1 MSPFEK
7 GRFEKK
13 MNCKDVAPLLV
24 FYVCEEIDDSE
35 RELIEAHLASCK
47 ACSDQLADEKVFH
60 SVLISAPQSADG
72 LDASGILL
80 SQCRSELEEALDDLS
95 APPLQEHWRPFG
107 WLRRW
112 MALRP
117 AWSGAMLVLVGIL
130 AGVQLLPWM
139 QRNSSNTGQAVNVR
153 APQPLTPEQLSDMR
167 VSGVSLSPSSSGSDS
182 PTVQVQLSAEQPM
195 VLTGNA
201 DDTRMR
207 QILTQVVQN
216 SERYDTGMRLD
227 CLDALKAAVRDLQV
241 RAALLNAARKDQ
253 NPAVRMKALEALREA
268 AGEDDVRE
276 TILEALEHDTNAG
289 VRVEAVNLLV
299 GSLQSEGPV
308 ADTAPNAPEAPALA
322 SAPRAPGSE
331 DFEQVVK
338 VLRELQR
345 RDPDRY
351 VRLRSAAALRQIGP
365 REVQ

>member
-7 GRFEKK
+7 NPFEKK

-24 FYVCEEIDDSE
+24 FYVCEEVHDSE
-35 RELIEAHLASCK
+35 RELIEAHLVNCK
-47 ACSDQLADEKVFH
+47 ACSEQLADEKRFH
-60 SVLISAPQSADG
+60 SALVSAPQSADQ

-95 APPLQEHWRPFG
+95 APPLEEHWRPFG

-130 AGVQLLPWM
+130 AGAQLVPWM

-153 APQPLTPEQLSDMR
+153 APQPFTAEQIHNMV
-167 VSGVSLSPSSSGSDS
+167 VSGLSFSPSSGSDS
-182 PTVQVQLSAEQPM
+182 PTVQVQVSAEQPM

-201 DDTRMR
+201 DDARMR
-207 QILTQVVQN
+207 QILTQVVEN
-216 SERYDTGMRLD
+216 SERYDAGMRLD

-253 NPAVRMKALEALREA
+253 NPAVRMKAFEALREA

-276 TILEALEHDTNAG
+276 TILDALEHDTNAG

-299 GSLQSEGPV
+299 GSLQSEAPDT
-308 ADTAPNAPEAPALA
+308 DTAPSAPEPPAVAAAP
-322 SAPRAPGSE
+322 PAPGSE

-338 VLRELQR
+338 VLQQLQR
-345 RDPDRY
+345 RDPNRY

>member
-7 GRFEKK
+7 NPFEKK

-24 FYVCEEIDDSE
+24 FYVCDEVDDSE
-35 RELIEAHLASCK
+35 RQLIETHLATCK
-47 ACSDQLADEKVFH
+47 ACSGQLAEEKEFH
-60 SVLISAPQSADG
+60 SALVCAPQSADE
-72 LDASGILL
+72 LDSSGILL

-95 APPLQEHWRPFG
+95 APPLEEHWRPFG

-130 AGVQLLPWM
+130 AGAQLVPWM
-139 QRNSSNTGQAVNVR
+139 QRSSSNTGQAMNVR
-153 APQPLTPEQLSDMR
+153 AQQPLTPEQLHNIV
-167 VSGVSLSPSSSGSDS
+167 VSGINLSPSSGSDS
-182 PTVQVQLSAEQPM
+182 PIVQVQVSAEQPM
-195 VLTGNA
+195 VLTGNT
-201 DDTRMR
+201 DDARMR
-207 QILTQVVQN
+207 QILTQVVEN
-216 SERYDTGMRLD
+216 SERYDAGMRLD

-241 RAALLNAARKDQ
+241 RAALLNTARKDQ

-276 TILEALEHDTNAG
+276 TILDALEHDTNPG

-299 GSLQSEGPV
+299 GSLKNETTD
-308 ADTAPNAPEAPALA
+308 AETAPLTPEAPVVA
-322 SAPRAPGSE
+322 STPQAPGSE

-338 VLRELQR
+338 VLQELQR

>member
-7 GRFEKK
+7 NQEKK

-24 FYVCEEIDDSE
+24 FYVCEEVDDSE
-35 RELIEAHLASCK
+35 RELIETHLANCK
-47 ACSDQLADEKVFH
+47 ACSEQLADEKVFH
-60 SVLISAPQSADG
+60 SALVSAPQSADE
-72 LDASGILL
+72 LDRSGILL

-95 APPLQEHWRPFG
+95 APPLEEHWRPFG

-130 AGVQLLPWM
+130 AGAQLVPWM
-139 QRNSSNTGQAVNVR
+139 QRNPNNTGQAVNVR
-153 APQPLTPEQLSDMR
+153 VPQPLTRDQLSKMEL
-167 VSGVSLSPSSSGSDS
+167 SGISISPSLGSDS
-182 PTVQVQLSAEQPM
+182 PTVQLQLRAEQPM

-201 DDTRMR
+201 DDGRVR
-207 QILTQVVQN
+207 QVLTYVVEN
-216 SERYDTGMRLD
+216 GERYDAGMRLD

-241 RAALLNAARKDQ
+241 RGALLNAARKDQ
-253 NPAVRMKALEALREA
+253 NPAVRMKALESLREA

-276 TILEALEHDTNAG
+276 TILDALEHDTNPG

-299 GSLQSEGPV
+299 GSLQNEAPATDAAPSAPEGPV
-308 ADTAPNAPEAPALA
+308 IAP
-322 SAPRAPGSE
+322 APRAPGSE

-338 VLRELQR
+338 VLQELQR
-345 RDPDRY
+345 RDPSRY

>member
-7 GRFEKK
+7 NQEK

-24 FYVCEEIDDSE
+24 FYVCNEVDDSE
-35 RELIEAHLASCK
+35 RELIEAHLAACK
-47 ACSDQLADEKVFH
+47 ACSEQLADEKAFH
-60 SVLISAPQSADG
+60 SALVSAPQSADE
-72 LDASGILL
+72 LDRSGILL

-95 APPLQEHWRPFG
+95 APPLEEHWRPFG
-107 WLRRW
+107 WMRRW

-130 AGVQLLPWM
+130 AGAQLVPWM
-139 QRNSSNTGQAVNVR
+139 QRNSNNTGQAVNVR
-153 APQPLTPEQLSDMR
+153 APQPFTPEQIHNMV
-167 VSGVSLSPSSSGSDS
+167 VSGVSFSPSSGLDS

-195 VLTGNA
+195 VLTGNLE
-201 DDTRMR
+201 DGRMR

-216 SERYDTGMRLD
+216 SDRYDAGMRLD
-227 CLDALKAAVRDLQV
+227 CLEALKAAVSDLQV
-241 RAALLNAARKDQ
+241 RDALLNAARKDQ

-268 AGEDDVRE
+268 AGQDEVRE
-276 TILEALEHDTNAG
+276 TILDALEHDTNPG

-299 GSLQSEGPV
+299 GSLQSEAP
-308 ADTAPNAPEAPALA
+308 DTDSAPASPDAPVVAA
-322 SAPRAPGSE
+322 SPAPRSPGSD

-338 VLRELQR
+338 VLQGLQR

>member
-7 GRFEKK
+7 NQKK

-24 FYVCEEIDDSE
+24 FYVCEEVDDSE
-35 RELIEAHLASCK
+35 RELIETHLTCCK
-47 ACSDQLADEKVFH
+47 ACAEQLADEKAFH
-60 SVLISAPQSADG
+60 SALVSAQQSADE

-80 SQCRSELEEALDDLS
+80 SQCRSELEEAMDDLS

-130 AGVQLLPWM
+130 AGGQLVPWM

-153 APQPLTPEQLSDMR
+153 APQPLTPEQLRDIR
-167 VSGVSLSPSSSGSDS
+167 VSGVSFSPSSGSDS
-182 PTVQVQLSAEQPM
+182 PTVQVQVSAEQPM
-195 VLTGNA
+195 VLTGNP
-201 DDTRMR
+201 DDARMR
-207 QILTQVVQN
+207 QILTQVVEN
-216 SERYDTGMRLD
+216 SDRYDAGMRLD

-241 RAALLNAARKDQ
+241 RKALLSAARTDQ
-253 NPAVRMKALEALREA
+253 NPAVRMKALEALRGA

-276 TILEALEHDTNAG
+276 AILDALEHDSNPG

-299 GSLQSEGPV
+299 GSLQTQAP
-308 ADTAPNAPEAPALA
+308 DTDAAPAPPDA
-322 SAPRAPGSE
+322 PVIAPAPRGPGSE
-331 DFEQVVK
+331 DASFEQVVK
-338 VLRELQR
+338 VLQELQH
-345 RDPDRY
+345 RDPKPY
-351 VRLRSAAALRQIGP
+351 VRLRIAAALRQIGP
-365 REVQ
+365 REAQ

>member
-1 MSPFEK
+1 MSPFDK
-7 GRFEKK
+7 SQKK
-13 MNCKDVAPLLV
+13 MNCKDVAPLLI
-24 FYVCEEIDDSE
+24 FYVCEEVDDSE
-35 RELIEAHLASCK
+35 RELIETHLASCK
-47 ACSDQLADEKVFH
+47 ACSEHLADEKAFH
-60 SVLISAPQSADG
+60 SALVSVPQSADE
-72 LDASGILL
+72 LDRSGILL

-130 AGVQLLPWM
+130 AGVQFVPWM

-153 APQPLTPEQLSDMR
+153 APQPLTPEQLRNMV
-167 VSGVSLSPSSSGSDS
+167 VSGVSFSPSSGSES
-182 PTVQVQLSAEQPM
+182 PTVQVQVNAEQPM

-201 DDTRMR
+201 DDARMR

-216 SERYDTGMRLD
+216 SERYDAGMRLD
-227 CLDALKAAVRDLQV
+227 CLDALKAAIRDLQV
-241 RAALLNAARKDQ
+241 RNALLNAARNDQ
-253 NPAVRMKALEALREA
+253 NPAVRMKAFEALREA

-276 TILEALEHDTNAG
+276 TILDALQHDTNPG

-299 GSLQSEGPV
+299 GSLETETPNPAVAPAAPEGPV
-308 ADTAPNAPEAPALA
+308 VATTPAP
-322 SAPRAPGSE
+322 SAPGSE

-338 VLRELQR
+338 VLQELQR
-345 RDPDRY
+345 RDPNRY

>member
-1 MSPFEK
+1 MSP
-7 GRFEKK
+7 FEKK

-24 FYVCEEIDDSE
+24 FYVCEEVDDSE
-35 RELIEAHLASCK
+35 RELIETHLASCK
-47 ACSDQLADEKVFH
+47 ACSEQLADEKVFH
-60 SVLISAPQSADG
+60 SALVSAPQSADE
-72 LDASGILL
+72 LDRSGILL

-95 APPLQEHWRPFG
+95 APPLEEHWRPFG

-117 AWSGAMLVLVGIL
+117 AWSGTMLVLVGIL
-130 AGVQLLPWM
+130 AGAQLVPWM
-139 QRNSSNTGQAVNVR
+139 QRNSNNTGQAVNVR
-153 APQPLTPEQLSDMR
+153 APQPLTPEQLHNM
-167 VSGVSLSPSSSGSDS
+167 VLSGINLSPSSGSDS
-182 PTVQVQLSAEQPM
+182 PTVQLQLSAEQPM
-195 VLTGNA
+195 VLSGNA
-201 DDTRMR
+201 EDGRVR
-207 QILTQVVQN
+207 QVLTYVVEN
-216 SERYDTGMRLD
+216 GERFDAGVRLD

-276 TILEALEHDTNAG
+276 TILEALEHDTNPG

-299 GSLQSEGPV
+299 GALQSEAPS
-308 ADTAPNAPEAPALA
+308 ADTTPAAPGVAPA
-322 SAPRAPGSE
+322 PPAPGSE

-338 VLRELQR
+338 VLQDLQR
-345 RDPDRY
+345 RDPNRY

>member
-1 MSPFEK
+1 MSPFDK
-7 GRFEKK
+7 NQKK

-24 FYVCEEIDDSE
+24 FYVCEEVDDSE
-35 RELIEAHLASCK
+35 RELIETHLASCK
-47 ACSDQLADEKVFH
+47 ACSEQLADEKAFH
-60 SVLISAPQSADG
+60 SALVSTPQSADE
-72 LDASGILL
+72 LDRSGILL

-117 AWSGAMLVLVGIL
+117 AWSGAMLVLAGIL
-130 AGVQLLPWM
+130 AGAQLVPWM
-139 QRNSSNTGQAVNVR
+139 QRNSTNTGQAVNVR
-153 APQPLTPEQLSDMR
+153 APQPLTPEQLRDIR
-167 VSGVSLSPSSSGSDS
+167 VSGLSFSPSSGSDS

-195 VLTGNA
+195 VLTGNP
-201 DDTRMR
+201 DDARMR
-207 QILTQVVQN
+207 QILMQVVQN
-216 SERYDTGMRLD
+216 SDRYDAGMRLD

-241 RAALLNAARKDQ
+241 RSALLSAARNDQ

-276 TILEALEHDTNAG
+276 TILDALQHDTNPG

-299 GSLQSEGPV
+299 GSLESETPNPAGAPVASEGLVV
-308 ADTAPNAPEAPALA
+308 ATTPAP
-322 SAPRAPGSE
+322 SAPGSG

-338 VLRELQR
+338 VLQELQR
-345 RDPDRY
+345 SDPNRY

>member
-1 MSPFEK
+1 MSPFDK
-7 GRFEKK
+7 NQGK

-24 FYVCEEIDDSE
+24 FYVCEEVNDSE
-35 RELIEAHLASCK
+35 RELIEAHLATCQP
-47 ACSDQLADEKVFH
+47 CSEQFADEKAFH
-60 SVLISAPQSADG
+60 SALIAAPQSADA
-72 LDASGILL
+72 LDRSGILL

-117 AWSGAMLVLVGIL
+117 VWSGAMLVLVGVL
-130 AGVQLLPWM
+130 AGAQLVPWM
-139 QRNSSNTGQAVNVR
+139 RNSNNSGQAVNVR
-153 APQPLTPEQLSDMR
+153 APQLLTPEQLRDIR
-167 VSGVSLSPSSSGSDS
+167 VSGVSFAPSSGSDA
-182 PTVQVQLSAEQPM
+182 PTVQVQVNAEQPM
-195 VLTGNA
+195 VLTGNP
-201 DDTRMR
+201 DDARMR
-207 QILTQVVQN
+207 QILTQVVEN
-216 SERYDTGMRLD
+216 SERYDAGMRLD

-241 RAALLNAARKDQ
+241 RKALLNAARTDQ

-268 AGEDDVRE
+268 SGEDDVRE
-276 TILEALEHDTNAG
+276 TILDALEHDSNPG

-299 GSLQSEGPV
+299 GSLERQAPDAG
-308 ADTAPNAPEAPALA
+308 TAPETPEAPVVAA
-322 SAPRAPGSE
+322 TPAPGGPGSG

-338 VLRELQR
+338 VLQELQR
-345 RDPDRY
+345 RDPNRY

>member
-1 MSPFEK
+1 MSPFDK
-7 GRFEKK
+7 NSSAK
-13 MNCKDVAPLLV
+13 MTCKDVVPLLV
-24 FYVCEEIDDSE
+24 FYVCNEVRDDE
-35 RELIEAHLASCK
+35 RELIETHLANCK
-47 ACSDQLADEKVFH
+47 SCSDQLSEEKEFH
-60 SVLISAPQSADG
+60 SALVSAPQSADE
-72 LDASGILL
+72 LDSSGILL

-95 APPLQEHWRPFG
+95 APPLEEHWRPFG

-130 AGVQLLPWM
+130 AGAQLVPWM
-139 QRNSSNTGQAVNVR
+139 QRNSNNTGQAVNVR
-153 APQPLTPEQLSDMR
+153 AQQPLTAEQLRNMV
-167 VSGVSLSPSSSGSDS
+167 VSGVSFSPSLGSDS
-182 PTVQVQLSAEQPM
+182 STVQVQVSAEQPM
-195 VLTGNA
+195 VLTGNT
-201 DDTRMR
+201 DDARMR
-207 QILTQVVQN
+207 QILTQVVEN
-216 SERYDTGMRLD
+216 SERYDAGMRLD

-268 AGEDDVRE
+268 AGEDDVRG
-276 TILEALEHDTNAG
+276 TILDALEHDTNAG

-299 GSLQSEGPV
+299 GSLQSEAPGNDAAPSAAEPPLV
-308 ADTAPNAPEAPALA
+308 AP
-322 SAPRAPGSE
+322 APRAPDSD

-338 VLRELQR
+338 VLQELQR
-345 RDPDRY
+345 RDPSRY

>member
-1 MSPFEK
+1 MSALEK
-7 GRFEKK
+7 NSSEKK
-13 MNCKDVAPLLV
+13 MNCQGVAPLLV
-24 FYVCEEIDDSE
+24 FYVCDEVNEGE
-35 RELIEAHLASCK
+35 RELIETHLASCK
-47 ACSDQLADEKVFH
+47 ACSEQLADEKAFH
-60 SVLISAPQSADG
+60 SALVSAPQSADE
-72 LDASGILL
+72 LDRSGILL

-117 AWSGAMLVLVGIL
+117 AWSGAMLVLVGIV
-130 AGVQLLPWM
+130 AGAQLVPWM
-139 QRNSSNTGQAVNVR
+139 QRNPNNTGQAVNVR
-153 APQPLTPEQLSDMR
+153 APQPLTPEQLHNMV
-167 VSGVSLSPSSSGSDS
+167 VSGLSLSPSSDSDS

-201 DDTRMR
+201 DDARMR
-207 QILTQVVQN
+207 QILTQVVEN
-216 SERYDTGMRLD
+216 DERYDAGMRLD
-227 CLDALKAAVRDLQV
+227 CLDALKAAARDLQV
-241 RAALLNAARKDQ
+241 RNALLNAARKDQ

-276 TILEALEHDTNAG
+276 TILDVLEHDANSG

-299 GSLQSEGPV
+299 GSLQSE
-308 ADTAPNAPEAPALA
+308 APNADSTPSAPDVAPA
-322 SAPRAPGSE
+322 PPAPGSE
-331 DFEQVVK
+331 DFEHVVK
-338 VLRELQR
+338 VLQELQR
-345 RDPDRY
+345 RDPNRN

>member
-7 GRFEKK
+7 KL
-13 MNCKDVAPLLV
+13 NCKETAPLLV
-24 FYVCEEIDDSE
+24 FYVCEEVSDSE
-35 RELIEAHLASCK
+35 RESIEAHLASCK
-47 ACSDQLADEKVFH
+47 ACSEQLAEEKGFH
-60 SVLISAPQSADG
+60 SALVSAPQSADEV
-72 LDASGILL
+72 DASGILL

-95 APPLQEHWRPFG
+95 APPLEEHWRPFG

-130 AGVQLLPWM
+130 AGAQIVPWM
-139 QRNSSNTGQAVNVR
+139 QRNPNNTGQAVNVR
-153 APQPLTPEQLSDMR
+153 APQPLTAEQLRDMR
-167 VSGVSLSPSSSGSDS
+167 VSGLSFSPSSGSDS
-182 PTVQVQLSAEQPM
+182 PTVQVQMSAEQPM

-201 DDTRMR
+201 DDSRMR
-207 QILTQVVQN
+207 QILTQVVQ
-216 SERYDTGMRLD
+216 SSDRYDAGMRLD
-227 CLDALKAAVRDLQV
+227 CLEALKAAVRDLQV
-241 RAALLNAARKDQ
+241 RSALLGAARNDQ

-276 TILEALEHDTNAG
+276 TILDALEHDTNPG

-299 GSLQSEGPV
+299 GSLQGETPGDDAAPVAPNGPV
-308 ADTAPNAPEAPALA
+308 VAPAP
-322 SAPRAPGSE
+322 APRAPGGE
-331 DFEQVVK
+331 DASFEQVVK
-338 VLRELQR
+338 VLQELQR
-345 RDPDRY
+345 RDPNRY

>member
-1 MSPFEK
+1 MSPLEK
-7 GRFEKK
+7 NPFEKK

-24 FYVCEEIDDSE
+24 FYVCEEVDDSE
-35 RELIEAHLASCK
+35 RKLIETHLASCK
-47 ACSDQLADEKVFH
+47 GCSEQLAEEKEFH
-60 SVLISAPQSADG
+60 SALVSTLQSADE
-72 LDASGILL
+72 LDSSGILL

-95 APPLQEHWRPFG
+95 APPLEEHWRPFG

-130 AGVQLLPWM
+130 AGAQLVPWM

-153 APQPLTPEQLSDMR
+153 APQPLTPDQISNMV
-167 VSGVSLSPSSSGSDS
+167 VSGINLSPSSGSDV
-182 PTVQVQLSAEQPM
+182 PTVQVQVNAEEPM

-201 DDTRMR
+201 DDARMR

-216 SERYDTGMRLD
+216 SERYDAGMRLD

-241 RAALLNAARKDQ
+241 RNALLNTARKDQ

-276 TILEALEHDTNAG
+276 TILDALEHDTNPG

-299 GSLQSEGPV
+299 GSLKNEAAD
-308 ADTAPNAPEAPALA
+308 ADTVPVAPEAPVVA
-322 SAPRAPGSE
+322 SAPSAPGSE

-338 VLRELQR
+338 VLQELQR
-345 RDPDRY
+345 RDPDRN